1 MVEPNVV
8 EVQPGADASTGT
20 FVSACGN
27 NENLHQNTD
36 NIVIAPGKPNG
47 AEHLHDY
54 VGNLDT
60 TFASTEDSLAAAKTT
75 CDNGDQ
81 STYFWPILRN
91 RSAGDGFDQACVC
104 R

>member
-1 MVEPNVV
+1 M
-8 EVQPGADASTGT
+8 
-20 FVSACGN
+20 
-27 NENLHQNTD
+27 
-36 NIVIAPGKPNG
+36 IAPGKPNG